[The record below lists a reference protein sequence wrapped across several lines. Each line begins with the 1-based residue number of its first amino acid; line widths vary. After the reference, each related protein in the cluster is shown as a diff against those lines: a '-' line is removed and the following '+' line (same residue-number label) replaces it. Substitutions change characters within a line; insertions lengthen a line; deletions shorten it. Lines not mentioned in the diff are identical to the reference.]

1 MAELAALGDVEAVWQ
16 RPIPDS
22 DRELILR
29 LVTFAQARIRH
40 LIPTVDMR
48 ITDGTLSHDVVAPVV
63 AAMVVRAAANP
74 ASLVG
79 SKAAGGVSITFDQAV
94 RAGLD
99 PTASELELLLAPPA
113 TATGL
118 RGWGT
123 IRATPGLGYPEPGM
137 WQPDEVLHLPRTRQQ
152 ARRHYQVEP

>member
-1 MAELAALGDVEAVWQ
+1 VAELAGLGDVEAVWQ
-16 RPIPDS
+16 RPIPQS
-22 DRELILR
+22 DQGLVLR
-29 LVTFAQARIRH
+29 LLNFAQARIRH
-40 LIPTVDMR
+40 LIPTVDTR
-48 ITDGTLSHDVVAPVV
+48 INDGTLSRDVVAPVV

-113 TATGL
+113 VDTGP

-123 IRATPGLGYPEPGM
+123 IRATPGMPYPEVGTWM
-137 WQPDEVLHLPRTRQQ
+137 PDEVMHLPRVRQQ
-152 ARRHYQVEP
+152 ARRLYPEA